1 MILWEGQR
9 DRHIKGT
16 CEFGQLW
23 IRLDRE
29 GKPTGIYTMFGQTR
43 KFVPETDY
51 TIEDSKTVAALAIE
65 DEKLKRLM
73 EADLV

>member
-1 MILWEGQR
+1 
-9 DRHIKGT
+9 
-16 CEFGQLW
+16 
-23 IRLDRE
+23 
-29 GKPTGIYTMFGQTR
+29 MFGQTR